1 MYTFEFKKS
10 NMSNG
15 QDLKEDNHFFFFL
28 GMNCVCLRSVYFAKI
43 ENFLLKIV

>member
-15 QDLKEDNHFFFFL
+15 QDLKEDNHFFFFWYEL
-28 GMNCVCLRSVYFAKI
+28 CLFEICYFAKI